1 MSEPHSSRGGGWGVR
16 ELLFHLVSRLY
27 EHTSIIVTRFKI
39 RADEPEGN
47 LRTSWR
53 SASVNAD
60 GVFFV
65 KHQRADSRITR
76 PSRVVKLPCQ
86 APGSP

>member
-1 MSEPHSSRGGGWGVR
+1 MGGGFGSSCST
-16 ELLFHLVSRLY
+16 VSRLY

-65 KHQRADSRITR
+65 KHQRAEFSNHKAVTGRQIALSGARFT
-76 PSRVVKLPCQ
+76 LI
-86 APGSP
+86 A